1 MSSLLTTE
9 NVHVEM
15 KKGQIL
21 KDVNLSFEKGKI
33 YGLLGPNGAGKTTL
47 LKTLLGVFQPTS
59 GTVHFQGENLYNHP
73 GNDLLKGIGS
83 IIEFP
88 GFYDNLT
95 LSENLVLHLRYLQQ
109 QFTAGRIDALL
120 QTVGLY
126 NEKDKLFSDTSLGMK
141 QRLGIARSI
150 SHQPMLLL
158 LDEPTNGLDPHGIK
172 EVREMLIKEVIQNNT
187 TIVISSHLLNEINLM
202 ADELIFINHGEVIF
216 ETINMDVSDN
226 FLYKLRTPFEMNR
239 DFMSKLKAHMVL
251 REGDQVEFVS
261 PLSLE
266 EIEEILIKEQ
276 VSIERLDVFEL
287 SLEDLYLKLLSE
299 GEPNEF
305 VSEK

>member
-9 NVHVEM
+9 HVHVEM

-47 LKTLLGVFQPTS
+47 LKTLLGVFQPTF
-59 GTVHFQGENLYNHP
+59 GAVHFQGEDLYNHP
-73 GNDLLKGIGS
+73 GNDLLKSIGS

-95 LSENLVLHLRYLQQ
+95 LSENLTLHLRYLQQ
-109 QFTAGRIDALL
+109 QPSQERIDTLL
-120 QTVGLY
+120 KTVGLY
-126 NEKDKLFSDTSLGMK
+126 NEKHKLFSDTSLGMK

-150 SHQPMLLL
+150 SHQPVLLL
-158 LDEPTNGLDPHGIK
+158 LDEPTNGLDPQGIK
-172 EVREMLIKEVIQNNT
+172 EVREMLIKEVIENNT
-187 TIVISSHLLNEINLM
+187 TIIISSHLLNEINLM

-226 FLYKLRTPFEMNR
+226 YLYKLRTPFEINR
-239 DFMSKLKAHMVL
+239 EFMAELEGQMVL
-251 REGDQVEFVS
+251 RKGDELEFVS
-261 PLSLE
+261 PLPME
-266 EIEEILIKEQ
+266 EIEAILMRKQI
-276 VSIERLDVFEL
+276 SIERLEIFEL
-287 SLEDLYLKLLSE
+287 SLEDLYLKLLSK
-299 GEPNEF
+299 GESYEY
-305 VSEK
+305 VGEK